1 VSVAAA
7 GLRRGVA
14 AALLALAAV
23 LAGCASVP
31 AGAEGAAA
39 PAPVLAA
46 PSPADPLER
55 WNRAVFAFND
65 AVDEAVLAP
74 LARGYRAAVP
84 TPLRNAVGNFFGNL
98 RDAWSG
104 VNQLLQAK
112 PLDAVHMGMRFTV
125 NTVFGVV
132 GFVDVASEVGLDRRS
147 EDFGQTLGRWGVPA
161 GPYLVL
167 PLLGPSTLRDSFGL
181 VADSAAS
188 PVMWLGHEHERWAAS
203 ALDVVHRR
211 SVLIG
216 ADQLLRD
223 IAFDRYQFLRDAHL
237 QRRLNQVHD
246 GNPPAEVDDF
256 DDDEDFD
263 APAGAAPASAP
274 PAPPSAPPST
284 PP

>member
-1 VSVAAA
+1 VTTAAT
-7 GLRRGVA
+7 GLRRATA
-14 AALLALAAV
+14 AGLLALAAA

-31 AGAEGAAA
+31 GAAAATEAGTA
-39 PAPVLAA
+39 PAPVLLA

-55 WNRAVFAFND
+55 WNRGVFAFNEALD
-65 AVDEAVLAP
+65 AAVLAP

-84 TPLRNAVGNFFGNL
+84 APLRGAVGNFFGNL

-104 VNQLLQAK
+104 VNHLLQAK
-112 PLDAVHMGMRFTV
+112 PLDAVHMGMRFAV

-161 GPYLVL
+161 GPYLML

-181 VADSAAS
+181 VADTAAA
-188 PVMWLGHEHERWAAS
+188 PELWLGHAHERWAAT

-216 ADQLLRD
+216 ADELLRD

-237 QRRLNQVHD
+237 QRRRNLVHD
-246 GNPPAEVDDF
+246 GQPPAEDDDF
-256 DDDEDFD
+256 DYDDDGAA
-263 APAGAAPASAP
+263 APPPAPAS
-274 PAPPSAPPST
+274 T

>member
-1 VSVAAA
+1 MSSGPARLRRAAAA
-7 GLRRGVA
+7 G
-14 AALLALAAV
+14 LLALAAA

-31 AGAEGAAA
+31 AAAEGGAA
-39 PAPVLAA
+39 PAPVLLA

-55 WNRAVFAFND
+55 WNRGVFAFNE

-84 TPLRNAVGNFFGNL
+84 APLRSAVGNFFGNL

-104 VNQLLQAK
+104 VNHLLQAK

-132 GFVDVASEVGLDRRS
+132 GLVDVASEVGLDRRS
-147 EDFGQTLGRWGVPA
+147 EDFGQTLGRWGVPP

-181 VADSAAS
+181 VADSAAA
-188 PVMWLGHEHERWAAS
+188 PPMWLGQEHERWAAT

-237 QRRLNQVHD
+237 QRRQSQVHD
-246 GNPPAEVDDF
+246 GRPPGEAEEAFDYDYDDDGKAGAPPPA
-256 DDDEDFD
+256 
-263 APAGAAPASAP
+263 A
-274 PAPPSAPPST
+274 PST
-284 PP
+284 PR